1 MSGARP
7 CGCSNRDPAAQ
18 SGWGL
23 AVGAVAEQDI
33 AHKFATAIR
42 QKNDALIV
50 NLSSLR

>member
-18 SGWGL
+18 TGWGL
-23 AVGAVAEQDI
+23 AVGAGAELDI
-33 AHKFATAIR
+33 PHKIATPNP